1 MFRSSELLLKNSR
14 LKEIWGAK
22 KEWHLSVF
30 KILDVFVD
38 VGIEWVF
45 LLVDNEPELMLVHEE
60 EQEKQLQEERNN
72 FLKLLLLFGNLLN
85 LFLNKSQPNGYTLK
99 EIRF

>member
-22 KEWHLSVF
+22 KEWPLNDFKTSDVSVEE
-30 KILDVFVD
+30 
-38 VGIEWVF
+38 GIEWVF
-45 LLVDNEPELMLVHEE
+45 LFVDNELELTLELVEAR
-60 EQEKQLQEERNN
+60 EKLWQEERNN
-72 FLKLLLLFGNLLN
+72 FLRLLLPFGNLLN
-85 LFLNKSQPNGYTLK
+85 LFFNQAQPNGYNLK